1 MKKIIALIA
10 SAALITSAASIA
22 VYAEPQAEEMYNIAL
37 NFAAQYP
44 YKEGDVEKAFASR
57 YGELYT
63 SGIEKTDAGV
73 EYECPAVY
81 YDKDA
86 ATVGSFT
93 LKQGEMSLLV
103 NGKPSTYGQKC
114 VLHNDATLVPVDVFS
129 ELGCEKTYNET
140 NYLTTLKKNGTTLE
154 ILPYIIGMRK
164 NQAEGYYVPLGNC
177 ARYVDGQLYVPLRVV
192 AEELGLT
199 VGWNGESRSV
209 TIDG

>member
-1 MKKIIALIA
+1 MKKIIALLA
-10 SAALITSAASIA
+10 STALMLSAAGIAA
-22 VYAEPQAEEMYNIAL
+22 YAEPQAEEMQNIAL
-37 NFAAQYP
+37 AYAAQYP

-81 YDKDA
+81 YDSDA
-86 ATVGSFT
+86 AMAGDFS

-103 NGKPSTYGQKC
+103 NGKPSAYGQKC
-114 VLHNDATLVPVDVFS
+114 VLHNDATLVPVEVFD
-129 ELGCEKTYNET
+129 ELGCERTYNEAY
-140 NYLTTLKKNGTTLE
+140 YLTTLKKNGTTLE

-164 NQAEGYYVPLGNC
+164 NQAEGYYVPLGGC
-177 ARYVDGQLYVPLRVV
+177 ARYVDGQLYVPIRVV